1 MGERPPAPGVVAV
14 QRAQMALA
22 QLGRRITAAAA
33 ATGAAGVTENTDVQV
48 LLTLDLEGDS
58 QPGRLTAVT
67 GITTGGMT
75 ALLDRLERAR
85 LLRRRRD
92 PAAEDRRTL
101 DVVLTPAGSR
111 AARALAGATRDVI
124 AARPPEVV
132 DLLAALGVRRPS
144 SAAPPAPDGA
154 ARLMLEL
161 AERTVEHTGE
171 VHRAAAAAGLTGY
184 DVLPGRR
191 AYGVCCLIDLYGPQ
205 SPGAIAAHVERSAAT
220 ATRLVQSLEAVG
232 LIRRIPADPPRRGRA
247 YDVEL
252 TAAGRRLAR
261 IVDGPTPALLALG
274 RAIAAALPTAGAPDR
289 RAIRSGEGRTARA
302 VAART
307 RPATG
312 GRRR

>member
-14 QRAQMALA
+14 QRAQLALA
-22 QLGRRITAAAA
+22 QLGRRITSAA
-33 ATGAAGVTENTDVQV
+33 ATAGAAGVTENNDVQV
-48 LLTLDLEGDS
+48 LLTLELEGVC

-75 ALLDRLERAR
+75 ALLDRLERVR

-111 AARALAGATRDVI
+111 AARVLAAATRDVI
-124 AARPPEVV
+124 ASRPPEVL
-132 DLLAALGVRRPS
+132 DLLAALGVRRPP
-144 SAAPPAPDGA
+144 SAAPPAPEGA

-161 AERTVEHTGE
+161 ADRTVEHTGE
-171 VHRAAAAAGLTGY
+171 VHRAAEAAGLTGY
-184 DVLPGRR
+184 EVLPGRR

-220 ATRLVQSLEAVG
+220 ATRLVQTLEAVG
-232 LIRRIPADPPRRGRA
+232 LIRRIAADPPRRGRA

-274 RAIAAALPTAGAPDR
+274 RAIAAALPADEATVR
-289 RAIRSGEGRTARA
+289 RAVRRRADMPERAGTARSRRSG
-302 VAART
+302 
-307 RPATG
+307 P
-312 GRRR
+312 GRRG